1 MKTNLPFSNNRL
13 HGEYRKNS
21 RMIPDSPNQHFFFRK
36 NPLPGNGI
44 ATGHTGTEILPSP
57 HHETF
62 PTDTSHDPD
71 KNGAMKNRC
80 STLRHI
86 SAGISFGAA
95 MFLSTS
101 PRQFRH
107 FRAGSITTPPLSPVS
122 VTGIRPVLSVTAASG
137 FPDGIRCLLFSTEPA
152 FGCINL

>member
-1 MKTNLPFSNNRL
+1 MKANLPFSNNRL

-21 RMIPDSPNQHFFFRK
+21 RMISDSPNQHFFFRK

-71 KNGAMKNRC
+71 KNGAMKNMPYC
-80 STLRHI
+80 FHPVCQLPEK
-86 SAGISFGAA
+86 
-95 MFLSTS
+95 LS
-101 PRQFRH
+101 
-107 FRAGSITTPPLSPVS
+107 
-122 VTGIRPVLSVTAASG
+122 
-137 FPDGIRCLLFSTEPA
+137 
-152 FGCINL
+152 